1 MLQFAHLISCILSA
15 FLPSQMPRP
24 QAPSP
29 THDNVGPL
37 LQRWEAEG
45 RFHQKPVEVASIC
58 DGSTPSAGRI

>member
-1 MLQFAHLISCILSA
+1 MLQIARLITCLFSA
-15 FLPSQMPRP
+15 FLPSQMPKS

-29 THDNVGPL
+29 THDDVGSL